1 MISAEREETTVYA
14 RYLIVATHPQQHT
27 DLDLVSLRKGS
38 ERKERGV
45 SVVPPLVFEMW
56 VCASQVCPSVSLPSL
71 QAPPS
76 SPLPFP
82 IRILIPL
89 FGSPCNNRRH
99 TNPQPARRTHN
110 RTMMQDAR

>member
-14 RYLIVATHPQQHT
+14 RYLLVATHPQQHT

-38 ERKERGV
+38 EGKERGV
-45 SVVPPLVFEMW
+45 SFVPPLVFEIW

-71 QAPPS
+71 QVPPS
-76 SPLPFP
+76 PSPSGF
-82 IRILIPL
+82 LIPL
-89 FGSPCNNRRH
+89 FGSPCNNRRY